1 MKETLFLVKYGEIA
15 LKKRNRGAFVKA
27 LKDSIREKLPD
38 LAVSVYETWHRVYVR
53 FSPADREAVASCL
66 ERLSHD
72 PEVAALVLFGSRAR
86 DAARPDSD
94 LDLLLIRREPEL
106 DGAAVQRLWW
116 QHLQQVWDLPLG
128 LDLVVVGRAEADR
141 LAGSRWHAIGYAARE
156 GKVVYVAE

>member
-1 MKETLFLVKYGEIA
+1 VVDAERQTV
-15 LKKRNRGAFVKA
+15 
-27 LKDSIREKLPD
+27 
-38 LAVSVYETWHRVYVR
+38 
-53 FSPADREAVASCL
+53 VAACL
-66 ERLSHD
+66 ERLSQD

-94 LDLLLIRREPEL
+94 LDLLLIRQEPEL

-128 LDLVVVGRAEADR
+128 LDLVVVGRTEADR

>member
-1 MKETLFLVKYGEIA
+1 VDA
-15 LKKRNRGAFVKA
+15 NRQAA
-27 LKDSIREKLPD
+27 I
-38 LAVSVYETWHRVYVR
+38 
-53 FSPADREAVASCL
+53 ASCL
-66 ERLSHD
+66 ERLSHE
-72 PEVAALVLFGSRAR
+72 PGVAALVLFGSRAR

-94 LDLLLIRREPEL
+94 LDLLLIHREAEL